1 MKGDTVVEIKN
12 NSVAGTLESSD
23 CMVWVSPGKGL
34 NITVNSAV
42 YQQFGESIEK
52 TVEEVVNALGVTDA
66 EIQVKDT
73 GAIDCVIKA
82 RVETA
87 IKRAAKEAVK

>member
-1 MKGDTVVEIKN
+1 MEIKN
-12 NSVAGTLESSD
+12 NGVAGTLESSD
-23 CMVWVSPGKGL
+23 CMVWVSPGRGV

-42 YQQFGESIEK
+42 YQQFGESIEQ
-52 TVEEVVNALGVTDA
+52 TVKEVVEALGVSDA

-87 IKRAAKEAVK
+87 IKRACKEAVQ